1 MNQNIETLV
10 AKIKSLES
18 ELEAELAFAAPICNT
33 SLRAAVPYLI
43 EKFFGRIAN

>member
-18 ELEAELAFAAPICNT
+18 ELEAELAIRRT
-33 SLRAAVPYLI
+33 DLQYKLEGGRAL
-43 EKFFGRIAN
+43 FD